1 MCVVDKNSELYGMSC
16 YGAMLYLQEKEKE
29 GLEPKKLELPE
40 PVPNKEDVL
49 KQIDRLAL
57 VLHDALHVRM
67 ALHERE
73 LMLEEVVTK
82 LKTLQKGL
90 HALLEDKSH
99 EKEKL

>member
-1 MCVVDKNSELYGMSC
+1 MCVVDKNSELYGMSR

-29 GLEPKKLELPE
+29 RLEPKKLGLPEPE
-40 PVPNKEDVL
+40 PVPNKEDIL

-67 ALHERE
+67 TLHERE

-90 HALLEDKSH
+90 HALLEDKAH
-99 EKEKL
+99 EK